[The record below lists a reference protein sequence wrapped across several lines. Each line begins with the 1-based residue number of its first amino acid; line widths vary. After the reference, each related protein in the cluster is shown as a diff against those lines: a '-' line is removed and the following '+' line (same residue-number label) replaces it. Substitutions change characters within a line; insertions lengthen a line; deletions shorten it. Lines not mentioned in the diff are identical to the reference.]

1 MSSFLPPKIGCNFSS
16 ARISRLFFGFWSLFF
31 LMCAQIFFVTSL
43 RGSGWEPTIF
53 ARCSEGCM
61 GFMKAL
67 FAFVLPAAFA
77 IDSSILKL
85 RLNHW
90 NCNEGALGL
99 DPRLG
104 TVYRVLF
111 SACLYSGCQR

>member
-1 MSSFLPPKIGCNFSS
+1 MSSFFPPKMGCNFSS

-31 LMCAQIFFVTSL
+31 LMCAQTFFVTSL
-43 RGSGWEPTIF
+43 RGSGCEPTIF

-67 FAFVLPAAFA
+67 FAFVLRAAFA

-85 RLNHW
+85 RLNQW
-90 NCNEGALGL
+90 NCIGIVPSGFVQRPPELGCFII
-99 DPRLG
+99 LG
-104 TVYRVLF
+104 YVL
-111 SACLYSGCQR
+111 